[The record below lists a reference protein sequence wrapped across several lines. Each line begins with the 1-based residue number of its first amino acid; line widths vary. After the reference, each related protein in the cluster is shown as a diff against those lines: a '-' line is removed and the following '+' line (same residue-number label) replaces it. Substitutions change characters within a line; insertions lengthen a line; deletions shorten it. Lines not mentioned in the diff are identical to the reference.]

1 MGLKYKLFTNS
12 NITLK
17 IRTLLWN
24 ATIRATLT
32 YGLQTKTLTTEQYNK
47 LERFTYNCQREMI
60 EPNWILQLKDK
71 QHISQEQINKTII
84 QPSIK
89 TWLQKLRL
97 THHAKQAKPS
107 WTIHTQD
114 NETIQET
121 EQIWEKEWET
131 IQQTLQQKKKK
142 TTKTQQLKLTH
153 IFSNIRKY

>member
-60 EPNWILQLKDK
+60 KPNWILQLKNE
-71 QHISQEQINKTII
+71 QHIIQEQINKTIT

-97 THHAKQAKPS
+97 THHAKQTKPS

-121 EQIWEKEWET
+121 EQLWKEEWET
-131 IQQTLQQKKKK
+131 IQKTLQQNKEK
-142 TTKTQQLKLTH
+142 TTK
-153 IFSNIRKY
+153 NNN